1 MKSNPD
7 LLQKR
12 KERNVYLR
20 EADYLDHTK
29 RYLINI
35 FMRKIRSGH
44 FFGSL
49 KKIHC
54 PSKTEELAHL
64 KS

>member
-49 KKIHC
+49 KKKSIV
-54 PSKTEELAHL
+54 LL
-64 KS
+64 KQKNLHI

>member
-12 KERNVYLR
+12 KERNVVYLR

-49 KKIHC
+49 KKNPLSI
-54 PSKTEELAHL
+54 
-64 KS
+64 

>member
-12 KERNVYLR
+12 KERNVVYLR
-20 EADYLDHTK
+20 EVDNLDHTK

-35 FMRKIRSGH
+35 FMGKIRSGH

-49 KKIHC
+49 KKKSIV
-54 PSKTEELAHL
+54 HL
-64 KS
+64 KQKNLHI